1 MCPAASPP
9 ARLPAQLPGAPSPA
23 DPRERT
29 LRSPFLGRLC
39 SPVHTLVRDACGF
52 RFLQPFSTWSRRVGG
67 PLPHWSEGRVP
78 CARPPSRRPG
88 RLSWEQLP
96 PPGPSRRAF
105 SGLIGGLR

>member
-29 LRSPFLGRLC
+29 LHSPFLGRLC

-67 PLPHWSEGRVP
+67 L
-78 CARPPSRRPG
+78 SRIG
-88 RLSWEQLP
+88 
-96 PPGPSRRAF
+96 RRAV
-105 SGLIGGLR
+105 SRVRARLPTVPGGSPGSSCPHQGLRAEPSLV